1 MAQRTKNMNIW
12 YLFMML
18 NFNLLLPFSS
28 GESNDVCVSK
38 GGRFTPFAMEGKPPK
53 KVSKAQD
60 LTLCRVFRKKTCCG
74 VAQTYP
80 ALLSVRRLAST
91 GEGNQECLQLWELL
105 ECSICDPLVGIQPG
119 PPLICPSFCDRVLA
133 PCGVN
138 DFVCGRA
145 SEWVSNGTQLC
156 SAAGFSVK
164 IPNDESSCYG
174 HLGVLE
180 DFQQWVKE
188 MSLREQVSWLI
199 SSMVLSAGLLLV
211 RLRKLTIF
219 ITWSFIFPG
228 LH

>member
-1 MAQRTKNMNIW
+1 MVQ
-12 YLFMML
+12 
-18 NFNLLLPFSS
+18 
-28 GESNDVCVSK
+28 
-38 GGRFTPFAMEGKPPK
+38 
-53 KVSKAQD
+53 
-60 LTLCRVFRKKTCCG
+60 
-74 VAQTYP
+74 
-80 ALLSVRRLAST
+80 
-91 GEGNQECLQLWELL
+91 
-105 ECSICDPLVGIQPG
+105 
-119 PPLICPSFCDRVLA
+119 VLA

-164 IPNDESSCYG
+164 IPNDEASCYGSKARLDSVANSWKSSPSVVVSQRTG

-188 MSLREQVSWLI
+188 MSFREQVSWLI
-199 SSMVLSAGLLLV
+199 SSMVLSAGLLLA

-219 ITWSFIFPG
+219 TTWSFIFPG